1 MGLTW
6 EIVMINKFGATCASC
21 GQSVAPGAG
30 ETNKV
35 CERWVTKHAPTCP
48 PGSFRHA
55 APTYRDPELDGLYG
69 REYDD
74 EFYNLYGMTQ
84 ADFRDAVNPD
94 EGDH

>member
-1 MGLTW
+1 
-6 EIVMINKFGATCASC
+6 MINKFGATCAAC

-30 ETNKV
+30 DTNKV
-35 CERWVTKHAPTCP
+35 GERWVTKHAPACP
-48 PGSFRHA
+48 PRRGYQYPPHA
-55 APTYRDPELDGLYG
+55 APTYRDSELDGLTG

-84 ADFRDAVNPD
+84 ADYRDAVNPD